1 MTTPETTPV
10 EVTQA
15 DDAVAKLIDPD
26 AWHETLPT
34 DGCGAYWMGRRNKA
48 RAQAHA
54 IHALISDRASNKA
67 GGLWYRRWFTVQT
80 RVNELEA
87 LIDNPP
93 AHRFWGAGEPD
104 CPSDIKAGNGEL
116 HTLRCKACGQ
126 DNPRN
131 DRCHRL
137 TPRQDGLREAATFLL
152 WAYDQKQPVADAHEA
167 WKALRAAL
175 SPDDGEG
182 K

>member
-1 MTTPETTPV
+1 MTDKITGLPV

-15 DDAVAKLIDPD
+15 DRDAAANIWQDFVARPGECIVERALRRGDMDDSPLI
-26 AWHETLPT
+26 ERL
-34 DGCGAYWMGRRNKA
+34 A
-48 RAQAHA
+48 R
-54 IHALISDRASNKA
+54 
-67 GGLWYRRWFTVQT
+67 
-80 RVNELEA
+80 
-87 LIDNPP
+87 
-93 AHRFWGAGEPD
+93 
-104 CPSDIKAGNGEL
+104 
-116 HTLRCKACGQ
+116 
-126 DNPRN
+126 
-131 DRCHRL
+131 HRL